1 MSCTNSSTTSL
12 IVSFIAGVAVGIG
25 AILLVEQAMKESG
38 SEEYET
44 DQLFV

>member
-1 MSCTNSSTTSL
+1 MTCTNSSTTSM
-12 IVSFIAGVAVGIG
+12 IVSFIAGLVVGIG
-25 AILLVEQAMKESG
+25 AILLVEQSMKESS